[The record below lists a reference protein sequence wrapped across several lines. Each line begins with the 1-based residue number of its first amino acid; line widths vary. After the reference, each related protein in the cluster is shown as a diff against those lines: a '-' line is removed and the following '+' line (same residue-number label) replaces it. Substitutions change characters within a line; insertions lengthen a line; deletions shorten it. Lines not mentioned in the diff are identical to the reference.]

1 MKKNKLSGGIGD
13 RVPVEVTKMRVFVK
27 TLKGTHFEI
36 EVNPSYTVCN
46 SNFLV
51 QSLIFAKQICAT
63 ATATAPSSHHPHP
76 TGVQQDQSTSRPF
89 TFIIATSAEGEDE
102 VRETQICFVNSV
114 PCLDLVC
121 VDLFA
126 GQGGNARAK
135 SGSGGFNVG
144 VVGPTGGR

>member
-63 ATATAPSSHHPHP
+63 ATATAITPSSHHPHP
-76 TGVQQDQSTSRPF
+76 TGVQQDRSTSRPF
-89 TFIIATSAEGEDE
+89 TFIIATSAE
-102 VRETQICFVNSV
+102 
-114 PCLDLVC
+114 
-121 VDLFA
+121 

-144 VVGPTGGR
+144 VVGPTGGRR